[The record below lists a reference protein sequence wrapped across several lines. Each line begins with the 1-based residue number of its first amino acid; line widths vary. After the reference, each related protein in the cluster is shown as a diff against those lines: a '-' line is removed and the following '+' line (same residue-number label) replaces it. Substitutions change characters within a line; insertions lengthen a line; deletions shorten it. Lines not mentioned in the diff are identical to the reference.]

1 MENKHID
8 KIKNIHIWCIEML
21 IGILTL
27 SIVTVIAVD
36 SDMSSTQKSLSYTAK
51 YINERCNSFTRLNL
65 ASETKS
71 LMRMIESAQQ
81 INRNIMAAVIYIVRN
96 SLKEIRRN
104 VMLRQSSFLIKR
116 GNLAHSIIQMDL
128 GLNILMSILTAV
140 L

>member
-36 SDMSSTQKSLSYTAK
+36 SDMSSTQKSLSDTAK

-81 INRNIMAAVIYIVRN
+81 INWNIMAAVIYIVRN

>member
-81 INRNIMAAVIYIVRN
+81 INRNIAYELEYNGGSDIYSEEFLKRNTQECYVTAA
-96 SLKEIRRN
+96 
-104 VMLRQSSFLIKR
+104 
-116 GNLAHSIIQMDL
+116 
-128 GLNILMSILTAV
+128 NIC
-140 L
+140 

>member
-1 MENKHID
+1 
-8 KIKNIHIWCIEML
+8 ML

-36 SDMSSTQKSLSYTAK
+36 SDMSSTQKSLSDTAK

-81 INRNIMAAVIYIVRN
+81 INRNIAYELEYNGGSDIYSEEFLKRNTQECYVTAVIF
-96 SLKEIRRN
+96 LDKEE
-104 VMLRQSSFLIKR
+104 
-116 GNLAHSIIQMDL
+116 
-128 GLNILMSILTAV
+128 T
-140 L
+140 